1 MREAFV
7 AALDEVSIIR
17 ISGIVQRR
25 GAKENCGQR
34 ISRHI
39 LDPLPADVN
48 WGKQIHSANNLGNP
62 QTGWRDELEIA
73 LSVGRK
79 HDARDILGGEGNLE
93 PRSESSVRSF
103 KET

>member
-48 WGKQIHSANNLGNP
+48 WGSRSTLLTTSETLKP
-62 QTGWRDELEIA
+62 D
-73 LSVGRK
+73 
-79 HDARDILGGEGNLE
+79 GGMSSKSPSLWGGSMTPGTSSEERE
-93 PRSESSVRSF
+93 P
-103 KET
+103 